1 MNKPNCGVLYPGNE
15 LIDKV
20 VKPGH
25 WFWPY
30 APEID
35 EDGIADFS
43 RMVSDGYVQ
52 VCSKGAFSE
61 RQYLWPIPAKELVI
75 NPNMTQN
82 PGY

>member
-1 MNKPNCGVLYPGNE
+1 M
-15 LIDKV
+15 IDKV